1 MFCCFK
7 SRDLIICILRF
18 LLLFGVNGGY
28 FWGLKNVL
36 FFYVDFW
43 TFADFLEV
51 ACRDKSTSGHSLS
64 LKETVE
70 VASVDVKGATAY
82 EISGIVSDCL

>member
-1 MFCCFK
+1 M
-7 SRDLIICILRF
+7 
-18 LLLFGVNGGY
+18 
-28 FWGLKNVL
+28 
-36 FFYVDFW
+36 DF
-43 TFADFLEV
+43 FADFLEV

-82 EISGIVSDCL
+82 EISGIVSD